1 MTLECGI
8 RFLAD
13 YLMGDTYF
21 KTAYPEHNLVRAR
34 TQIALVADMEEKM
47 GRDGEHRRTG
57 FVFPLST
64 RINSQHQKD
73 TAGSI
78 FLPPAVSFLLSF
90 YYTICLY

>member
-1 MTLECGI
+1 
-8 RFLAD
+8 
-13 YLMGDTYF
+13 
-21 KTAYPEHNLVRAR
+21 
-34 TQIALVADMEEKM
+34 M

-78 FLPPAVSFLLSF
+78 FLPPAVSFLSNMFYIMLSER
-90 YYTICLY
+90 

>member
-1 MTLECGI
+1 
-8 RFLAD
+8 
-13 YLMGDTYF
+13 
-21 KTAYPEHNLVRAR
+21 
-34 TQIALVADMEEKM
+34 M

-64 RINSQHQKD
+64 RINSQHQKN

-90 YYTICLY
+90 YYDNMFYIMLSER